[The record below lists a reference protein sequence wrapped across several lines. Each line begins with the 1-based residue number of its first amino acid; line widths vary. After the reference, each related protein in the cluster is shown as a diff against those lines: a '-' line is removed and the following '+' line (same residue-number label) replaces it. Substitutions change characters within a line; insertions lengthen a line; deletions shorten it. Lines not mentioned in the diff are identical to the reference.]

1 MMSAFYVQC
10 VCVYGKHI
18 EPQKWKTEKLEVD
31 ALLEQHVM
39 TDALL
44 KSRASIILDYL
55 FPKSLLTE
63 P

>member
-1 MMSAFYVQC
+1 MESTLN
-10 VCVYGKHI
+10 HRS
-18 EPQKWKTEKLEVD
+18 EKLEVD